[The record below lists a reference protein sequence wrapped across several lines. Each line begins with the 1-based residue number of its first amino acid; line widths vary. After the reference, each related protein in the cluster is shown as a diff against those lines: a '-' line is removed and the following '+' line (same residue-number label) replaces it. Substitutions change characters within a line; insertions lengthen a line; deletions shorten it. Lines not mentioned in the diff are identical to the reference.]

1 MVSYNVQ
8 VRKKEAKM
16 QIITTLEASK
26 LLKLDVRTLQK
37 QAKGGKFPAEV
48 CGRVGR
54 KYLFNAD
61 ALLAYIF
68 SPTVER
74 G

>member
-1 MVSYNVQ
+1 
-8 VRKKEAKM
+8 M
-16 QIITTLEASK
+16 QIISTLEASK
-26 LLKLDVRTLQK
+26 ILKLDVRTLQK
-37 QAKGGKFPAEV
+37 LAKGGKFPAEV

-54 KYLFNAD
+54 KYLFNSD

>member
-1 MVSYNVQ
+1 MKIIFK
-8 VRKKEAKM
+8 RKGGKM
-16 QIITTLEASK
+16 EIISTLEASK
-26 LLKLDVRTLQK
+26 ILKLDVRTLQK
-37 QAKGGKFPAEV
+37 LAKGGKFPAEV